1 MQLRHI
7 LAVVDFSTDAGIH
20 AVWRAAH
27 LARTHQASLCLL
39 SLVALAD
46 ARPST
51 RFGATAA
58 PARTRAD
65 LLHLAGELREVF
77 HIVPAVIVGVG
88 HEGHDTLR
96 ACARRADLLVL
107 ADAVP
112 RAEQLVAEHRVPV
125 LRVRRPGHPVRHSAL
140 VVHEPG
146 VVALPTLVDAARWL
160 CPSGRIHA
168 LSLMDRRVAR
178 LLQGA
183 DRAVPDIQAHSRSA
197 RHRAQAEQRLALAH
211 AGLQHDQGTVLAAP
225 SSRHLIAQ
233 QARLGATLV
242 VLGQRQQPAWMAWL
256 QANPVRQFGRRVEV
270 DALIVPD
277 HRATVNDARWA
288 LHPARQEAPLGTGR

>member
-20 AVWRAAH
+20 AAWRAAH
-27 LARTHQASLCLL
+27 LARAHQASLCLL

-77 HIVPAVIVGVG
+77 HLVPAVIVGVG
-88 HEGHDTLR
+88 DEGRDTLS
-96 ACARRADLLVL
+96 ACARRADLVVL
-107 ADAVP
+107 ADSAP
-112 RAEQLVAEHRVPV
+112 HAERLVADHGVPV
-125 LRVRRPGHPVRHSAL
+125 LRVRRTGPPVRHSAL

-146 VVALPTLVDAARWL
+146 VVALPALVGAARWL
-160 CPSGRIHA
+160 CPPGHIHA
-168 LSLMDRRVAR
+168 LSLMDRRLPR
-178 LLQGA
+178 LMQGA
-183 DRAVPDIQAHSRSA
+183 DRAPHDIQAHSRSA
-197 RHRAQAEQRLALAH
+197 RHRAQAELRLALAH
-211 AGLQHDQGTVLAAP
+211 AGLQHDQGAVVAAP
-225 SSRHLIAQ
+225 SGRALIAQ
-233 QARLGATLV
+233 QARLNTSLV
-242 VLGQRQQPAWMAWL
+242 VLGLRRQPAWMAWL
-256 QANPVRQFGRRVEV
+256 SPHPVRQFGRRVEV
-270 DALIVPD
+270 DTLFVPD

-288 LHPARQEAPLGTGR
+288 LRPARQEAPLGTEH